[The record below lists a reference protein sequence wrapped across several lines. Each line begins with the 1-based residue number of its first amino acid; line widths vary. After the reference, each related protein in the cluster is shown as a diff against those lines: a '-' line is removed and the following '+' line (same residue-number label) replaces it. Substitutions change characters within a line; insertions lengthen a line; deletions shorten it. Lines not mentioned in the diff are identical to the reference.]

1 MKRHRWKRGKRLTA
15 LFLAT
20 LMVVTSITLVPK
32 QEVQAGI
39 ATEWILEATK
49 DYIER
54 GICCGLEAASDS
66 MDGETPTIN
75 VVLRLIK
82 SPEENKLDEVEEMC
96 EEILDTL
103 DDIETEIVAIDAQL
117 NHIETKLDK
126 LNVQSQLDTMK
137 EFQAL
142 YESPVKN
149 YSNLVKTAKAYAENP
164 TTENYN
170 QMENY
175 YGEVQ
180 DFYNKMKKTEG
191 SKEDDIIDDI
201 IKYGHATSKYVLA
214 DEIEEEGTWESSAG
228 DDLVKTTYLGAI
240 AEYYKGTAAS
250 QPIMYE
256 ALRSNLNKQ
265 AYQIYY
271 YLQSVQ
277 IYTIMRVN
285 EINTDKSLTRSDKEK
300 KIENQWKRFE
310 KAKNRAGNLINQIFY
325 EARNDL
331 KMDTYM
337 RSYDTVPTK
346 VTMDYEHYRSMEVGL
361 NNVLVDST
369 AKKTKKAMGYSIL
382 KLTNGAT
389 YAIYTEGAGN
399 ENLTLG
405 DILVEALAGFGT
417 TTDPSCDYYNLIQ
430 GKDAWAGFRLISS
443 SGELGDLTKYNSYS
457 SQAGER
463 LWDYLRTTE
472 QVPNLFYPYEWN
484 EEKKTDVL
492 IQPFYGITSNYKVP
506 DGLSNHADTKVDMY
520 QLESVQSQTPEKAT
534 KEMDLENDVV
544 DEHLQNKPIGLI
556 MKQKAEIP
564 LTLSIPSVSGVSVK
578 VENLDKTDNSGNPT
592 VVKGD
597 KNGNY
602 TIAAGDRIT
611 IKVKNDDTTK
621 EISSAE
627 LKGEVSADV
636 GEESWAVM
644 DTFVAESDSKEFS
657 EFRSVDGE
665 GYRTLTSFP
674 MLYRN
679 SKIEIKTKE
688 NTTPATYL
696 AELNQPETGARNL
709 QFDGMPGIDQQV
721 IGAGSE
727 VKVVVWPEGNQI
739 AKGLT
744 ITNKDGVVLNDVAVT
759 EMDSNQAG
767 LPKEAKTYTFAM
779 PESNITIS
787 ADLESGYMATLKA
800 TKDGELSFA
809 DENGQTLEYDTNE
822 AAYHA
827 GERVYV
833 KGIASTDSYYCSN
846 IQVNC
851 KKSGAHVRVRME
863 DEGVSFIMPEEDVL
877 IAGEFEK
884 KDGNYEVTVSTKRL
898 NDKANGTVTTE
909 TGDTTSKI
917 YSKAGE
923 KVTLIVKP
931 DEGSWMDSYSVK
943 KKGSSDEILSQCET
957 TQEYLGFQSITF
969 IMPAQ
974 NVSVEVAFDFDMLT
988 TYTGTLRVDA
998 GLKGKLAEIK
1008 SEEETE
1014 ILNDVTNGQVNFTA
1028 RESCS
1033 YKLVVDATY
1042 EGAVPKVS
1050 YNENVLTETKDGDQ
1064 YIYSFQADAQ
1074 NFEVVVENV
1083 GEKEEHYDYLIPDY
1097 ETMCFYWDKM
1107 GNSDRKY
1114 CEASYLITEDIVAPE
1129 TATTRDLAEVSMFGG
1144 VLDGGGHKVTGLKLN
1159 SGLFFD
1165 SANAVIKNLELEDV
1179 TVGSNESDGPAGTF
1193 ASCIYHNTAILNCK
1207 VTGQSVVYG
1216 SKIGG
1221 ITGSLDA
1228 PDTATVGAA
1237 VIENCGVNAA
1247 LICTGTNENYAGGIS
1262 GTCNGAIE
1270 NCYFAGKIEISDQ
1283 SRNATNQV
1291 GGINGGY
1298 VTHGNQI
1305 DQRGY
1310 VWNCY
1315 VQDGFAGWT
1324 PEDSVTAYDISPY
1337 LTGMGKTYI
1346 PMETYYNLDFGF
1358 EGTLGVN
1365 RSLMI
1370 DQMRS
1375 ESFAATLNDNLENP
1389 PLFVLNRKTD
1399 YYKDPEVGI
1408 YKTWKWNESQNN
1420 GYPYFEESEV
1430 REAHSVKIESVPENA
1445 SLEVTNGYEKN
1456 ENVYR
1461 CLDGQKVTLE
1471 GTTESEKVQ
1480 IVIKNES
1487 TGDIILKTEC
1497 EKDADG
1503 KVSTEFIMPDADVEV
1518 TMTESENHGGKI
1530 NVDTAVI
1537 PAEKAELSIQD
1548 AQGNAI
1554 SEAATTE
1561 TIYLNPD
1568 QIEKGYEISKFIFKS
1583 SVSLKPYKTINAKDA
1598 LQEDGRYVVT
1608 LSGGEDILR
1617 GKVTIYAVLQ
1627 KKSYSVSTSVIPEN
1641 SGTIEVST
1649 TSAKAGDKV
1658 TYTITPAT
1666 EKDSCKSLLLCDEAG
1681 NILKTLNCTK
1691 NQGTFTMPAE
1701 NVVLKATFKGA
1712 TYKIT
1717 TKNSD
1722 NLTLNVVDETGNG
1735 VKFAQSGETIT
1746 VHYSKNAW
1754 TAYEMISVYKADEYE
1769 SGNAEPINSWIAR
1782 KSSDSN
1788 EETPFTFTMPRQ
1800 DVVIVA
1806 EDLPE
1811 GDYNISKEIE
1821 GNGNVY
1827 VRDMVSGNKETA
1839 NEGELIFASAF
1850 AEKGWSLV
1858 DDRVKVYGENDN
1870 EIEVTERDKFVTFKM
1885 PTENLKVK
1893 ATFVENEYAIT
1904 IEQPEQGT
1912 ISVTDK
1918 DGNAADL
1925 TKVHY
1930 GDKLKI
1936 KVTGADKMKSVH
1948 YVETG
1953 VENASALNI
1962 SLNDNYEAEFTMP
1975 DKNITIRG
1983 GHMIETDENGTY
1995 LITTFEDLKQAV
2007 EIVKEN
2013 PVANFKLMNTIFGD
2027 GETMTESIGS
2037 ADNPYNGTFDGQ
2049 GYYIYRFDIK
2059 SSDGNAALFD
2069 TIGAQGC
2076 IKNFGAFY
2084 QNIEGEKAAG
2094 FAIVNYGLI
2103 DECISGSNLSGMFND
2118 RLTDKRKD
2126 LSETT
2131 TFVKG
2136 TSMAGGVVVENKGM
2150 IRNTANYANATASA
2164 SDGIVGGIA
2173 VVNSGTIENCMSIG
2187 ALSTKENGIA
2197 GGIVGKLDKNG
2208 SIQIAYSAQ
2217 TAIEGGT
2224 TGAVFGTK
2232 EESAGA
2238 VKNTYYLDSLS
2249 GNEEQGTAKTK
2260 AEMTS
2265 NSFKEELNTL
2275 VAGNEELCNWT
2286 WNSTKSQGYPRI
2298 LSSLVTEVELV
2309 NASRGL
2315 TVKGMMYKDTKLQLN
2330 ELDKKNDIY
2339 QAFKKYAQKADKQ
2352 VLYSAEPTLVY
2363 ADGQPAP
2370 YEGNLNVK
2378 LDLSKY
2384 RGKGY
2389 KVLVYRNNQ
2398 IEELEIDKQMIAS
2411 KDVEEMIPFAVL
2423 AEKSGISKAVD
2434 HIKDTVKTGDNSSV
2448 LLLFGIVV
2456 VAGSVAG
2463 GVIYWRKKKAKK

>member
-1 MKRHRWKRGKRLTA
+1 
-15 LFLAT
+15 
-20 LMVVTSITLVPK
+20 
-32 QEVQAGI
+32 
-39 ATEWILEATK
+39 
-49 DYIER
+49 
-54 GICCGLEAASDS
+54 
-66 MDGETPTIN
+66 MDGEIPTIN

-103 DDIETEIVAIDAQL
+103 EDIETEIVAINEQL

-126 LNVQSQLDTMK
+126 LNVQSQLDTMA
-137 EFQAL
+137 EFQAS

-149 YSNLVKTAKAYAENP
+149 YSNLVKAAKAYAENP
-164 TTENYN
+164 TRENYN
-170 QMENY
+170 QMESY
-175 YGEVQ
+175 YDELQ

-201 IKYGHATSKYVLA
+201 IKYGHATSKYVLS

-228 DDLVKTTYLGAI
+228 DDLVKMTYLGAI
-240 AEYYKGTAAS
+240 AEYYKGTVAS
-250 QPIMYE
+250 QPMMYE

-331 KMDTYM
+331 KIDTYM
-337 RSYDTVPTK
+337 RAYDMVPTK
-346 VTMDYEHYRSMEVGL
+346 VTMGYYRLE
-361 NNVLVDST
+361 DT
-369 AKKTKKAMGYSIL
+369 KKTKETMGYSIL

-405 DILVEALAGFGT
+405 DMLVENPSAFGST
-417 TTDPSCDYYNLIQ
+417 ETDVSDDYLNLIY
-430 GKDAWAGFRLISS
+430 GKGAWEGFELIYD

-457 SQAGER
+457 SQAGEK

-472 QVPNLFYPYEWN
+472 QVPNLVYPYEWN
-484 EEKKTDVL
+484 EKNKTDVL
-492 IQPFYGITSNYKVP
+492 IQPFYGITGHRHRPELPYEDWKLYV
-506 DGLSNHADTKVDMY
+506 Y
-520 QLESVQSQTPEKAT
+520 ELECVQSQTPENAT
-534 KEMDLENDVV
+534 KKINLEKDVV
-544 DEHLQNKPIGLI
+544 DKHFQNKPIGLI
-556 MKQKAEIP
+556 MKQKAGTEIP
-564 LTLSIPSVSGVSVK
+564 LTLSIPPVSGVSVK
-578 VENLDKTDNSGNPT
+578 VENLDKTNNSGNPT

-597 KNGNY
+597 KDGNY

-611 IKVKNDDTTK
+611 IKVSIDDTTK

-636 GEESWAVM
+636 GEESWAV
-644 DTFVAESDSKEFS
+644 
-657 EFRSVDGE
+657 
-665 GYRTLTSFP
+665 
-674 MLYRN
+674 
-679 SKIEIKTKE
+679 
-688 NTTPATYL
+688 
-696 AELNQPETGARNL
+696 
-709 QFDGMPGIDQQV
+709 
-721 IGAGSE
+721 
-727 VKVVVWPEGNQI
+727 
-739 AKGLT
+739 
-744 ITNKDGVVLNDVAVT
+744 T

-767 LPKEAKTYTFAM
+767 LPEEAKTYTFAM

-787 ADLESGYMATLKA
+787 ADLESGYIATLKN
-800 TKDGELSFA
+800 TKDGELSFT
-809 DENGQTLEYDTNE
+809 DENGQTLEYSTNE

-851 KKSGAHVRVRME
+851 KESGTHVRVRME
-863 DEGVSFIMPEEDVL
+863 EEGVSFIMPEEDVL

-884 KDGNYEVTVSTKRL
+884 KDGNYEVAVSTTYLK
-898 NDKANGTVTTE
+898 KTANGTVTTE
-909 TGDTTSKI
+909 NGETASKI

-931 DEGSWMDSYSVK
+931 EKGSWMDSYSVK
-943 KKGSSDEILSQCET
+943 RKGSGDEILSQCET
-957 TQEYLGFQSITF
+957 TQENLGFQSITF

-974 NVSVEVAFDFDMLT
+974 NVGVEVAFDSDTFA

-1014 ILNDVTNGQVNFTA
+1014 ILNDVTNGQVSFTA
-1028 RESCS
+1028 SELCS

-1050 YNENVLTETKDGDQ
+1050 YNGNVLTETKDGEQ

-1083 GEKEEHYDYLIPDY
+1083 GEKEEQIDEKQYDYLIPDY

-1107 GNSDRKY
+1107 GSGGNY
-1114 CEASYLITEDIVAPE
+1114 CEASYLITEDIVAPD
-1129 TATTRDLAEVSMFGG
+1129 TATTEDLRDVYQFAG
-1144 VLDGGGHKVTGLKLN
+1144 VLNGGGHKVTGLKLK
-1159 SGLFFD
+1159 SGLF
-1165 SANAVIKNLELEDV
+1165 SSSMNAVIKNLELEDV
-1179 TVGSNESDGPAGTF
+1179 TVGSNESTGLAGTF
-1193 ASCIYHNTAILNCK
+1193 SRYIDNNTAILNCK

-1216 SKIGG
+1216 SEIGG

-1228 PDTATVGAA
+1228 PDITGSSVGGA
-1237 VIENCGVNAA
+1237 VIENCGVNAT

-1262 GTCNGAIE
+1262 GTCRGAIE

-1283 SRNATNQV
+1283 SKNATNQV

-1324 PEDSVTAYDISPY
+1324 LEDSVTAYDISPY
-1337 LTGMGKTYI
+1337 LTNMKNTYI
-1346 PMETYYNLDFGF
+1346 PMETYNGLTWDFG
-1358 EGTLGVN
+1358 GTHVWTQGVYHN
-1365 RSLMI
+1365 LMEY
-1370 DQMRS
+1370 QMRS

-1389 PLFVLNRKTD
+1389 SSFVLNRKTV
-1399 YYKDPEVGI
+1399 YKDPEVGI
-1408 YKTWKWNESQNN
+1408 YKTWKWSGNQNN

-1503 KVSTEFIMPDADVEV
+1503 KVSTEFIMPSADVEV

-1530 NVDTAVI
+1530 NVDTGVI

-1548 AQGNAI
+1548 AQGNTI
-1554 SEAATTE
+1554 SEAAMTE

-1583 SVSLKPYKTINAKDA
+1583 SVSLKPYKTIDAKDA

-1608 LSGGEDILR
+1608 LSGSADILR

-1627 KKSYSVSTSVIPEN
+1627 KKSYSVSTSVTPEN

-1649 TSAKAGDKV
+1649 TSAKAGDEV

-1666 EKDSCKSLLLCDEAG
+1666 ENDSCKSLLLCDEAG

-1691 NQGTFTMPAE
+1691 NG
-1701 NVVLKATFKGA
+1701 
-1712 TYKIT
+1712 
-1717 TKNSD
+1717 D

-1769 SGNAEPINSWIAR
+1769 SGNAEPINSWTAR

-1806 EDLPE
+1806 EALPE

-1827 VRDMVSGNKETA
+1827 VRDMVSGNKKTA

-1995 LITTFEDLKQAV
+1995 LITAFEDLKQAV

-2013 PVANFKLMNTIFGD
+2013 PVANFKLTNTIFGN
-2027 GETMTESIGS
+2027 GETMTECIGS
-2037 ADNPYNGTFDGQ
+2037 AENPYNGTFDGQ

-2059 SSDGNAALFD
+2059 SSDGNAVLFD
-2069 TIGAQGC
+2069 TIGAQGSV
-2076 IKNFGAFY
+2076 KNFGAFY

-2094 FAIVNYGLI
+2094 LAIVNYGLI

-2150 IRNTANYANATASA
+2150 IRNTANYANATPSA

-2217 TAIEGGT
+2217 TAIKGGT

-2286 WNSTKSQGYPRI
+2286 WNSTKNQGYPRI

-2309 NASRGL
+2309 NASRGV
-2315 TVKGMMYKDTKLQLN
+2315 TVKGMMHKDTKLQLN

-2339 QAFKKYAQKADKQ
+2339 QAFKKYAQKTDKQ
-2352 VLYSAEPTLVY
+2352 VLYSAEPMLVY

-2389 KVLVYRNNQ
+2389 KVLVYRNDQ
-2398 IEELEIDKQMIAS
+2398 IEELKIDKQMIAS
-2411 KDVEEMIPFAVL
+2411 KDVEEMVPFAVL
-2423 AEKSGISKAVD
+2423 AEKSEISKAVD

>member
-39 ATEWILEATK
+39 ATEWIFEATK
-49 DYIER
+49 DYVER
-54 GICCGLEAASDS
+54 AICYGLEAASDE
-66 MDGETPTIN
+66 MDGESPTIN

-103 DDIETEIVAIDAQL
+103 EDIETEIVAINEQL

-126 LNVQSQLDTMK
+126 LNVQSQLDTMA

-149 YSNLVKTAKAYAENP
+149 YSNLVKAAKAYAENP

-170 QMENY
+170 QMESY
-175 YGEVQ
+175 YDEVQ

-201 IKYGHATSKYVLA
+201 IKYGHATSKYVLS
-214 DEIEEEGTWESSAG
+214 DEIEEEGTWKSSAG
-228 DDLVKTTYLGAI
+228 DDLVKMTYLGAI
-240 AEYYKGTAAS
+240 AEYYKGTVAS
-250 QPIMYE
+250 QPMMYE

-310 KAKNRAGNLINQIFY
+310 KAKNRAGNLINQISY

-331 KMDTYM
+331 KIDTYM
-337 RSYDTVPTK
+337 RSYDMVPTK
-346 VTMDYEHYRSMEVGL
+346 VTMGYIYSLD
-361 NNVLVDST
+361 DI
-369 AKKTKKAMGYSIL
+369 KKTKETMGYSIL

-405 DILVEALAGFGT
+405 DMLVENRKPLGGTETETSDDYLNLNYGKGAWEGFE
-417 TTDPSCDYYNLIQ
+417 LIY
-430 GKDAWAGFRLISS
+430 D

-457 SQAGER
+457 SQAGEK

-472 QVPNLFYPYEWN
+472 QVPNLVYPYEWN
-484 EEKKTDVL
+484 EKNKTDVL
-492 IQPFYGITSNYKVP
+492 IQPFYGITRHRKWSANPY
-506 DGLSNHADTKVDMY
+506 GDMILY
-520 QLESVQSQTPEKAT
+520 VYELESVQSQTPKNAM
-534 KEMDLENDVV
+534 KEIDLEDDVV

-556 MKQKAEIP
+556 MKQKEETEIP
-564 LTLSIPSVSGVSVK
+564 LTLSIPPVSGVSVK
-578 VENLDKTDNSGNPT
+578 VENLDKTNNSGNPT
-592 VVKGD
+592 VVRGD
-597 KNGNY
+597 KDGNY

-611 IKVKNDDTTK
+611 IKVSINDTTK

-644 DTFVAESDSKEFS
+644 DTYVS
-657 EFRSVDGE
+657 ENDTKDFTSFRDEDNS
-665 GYRTLTSFP
+665 GYHVLASFP

-696 AELNQPETGARNL
+696 AELNQPETGVKNL
-709 QFDGMPGIDQQV
+709 QFAGMPGIEQQV
-721 IGAGSE
+721 NGAGSE

-744 ITNKDGVVLNDVAVT
+744 ITNKDGVVLTDVAVT

-767 LPKEAKTYTFAM
+767 LPEEAKTYTFAM

-787 ADLESGYMATLKA
+787 ADLENGYMATLKNA
-800 TKDGELSFA
+800 KDGELSFA
-809 DENGQTLEYDTNE
+809 DENGQTLEYSTNE

-851 KKSGAHVRVRME
+851 KESGTHVRVRME

-884 KDGNYEVTVSTKRL
+884 KDGNYEVAVSTTYLK
-898 NDKANGTVTTE
+898 KTANGTVTTE
-909 TGDTTSKI
+909 NGETASKI

-931 DEGSWMDSYSVK
+931 EEGSWMDSYSVK
-943 KKGSSDEILSQCET
+943 RKGSGDEILSQCET
-957 TQEYLGFQSITF
+957 TQENLGFQSITF

-974 NVSVEVAFDFDMLT
+974 NVGVEVAFDSDTFA

-1014 ILNDVTNGQVNFTA
+1014 ILNDVTNGQVSFTA
-1028 RESCS
+1028 SELCS

-1050 YNENVLTETKDGDQ
+1050 YNGNVLTETKDGEQ
-1064 YIYSFQADAQ
+1064 YIYSFQVDAKD
-1074 NFEVVVENV
+1074 FEVVVENV
-1083 GEKEEHYDYLIPDY
+1083 GEKEEQIDDKQYDYLIPDY

-1107 GNSDRKY
+1107 GSGGGNY
-1114 CEASYLITEDIVAPE
+1114 CEASYLITEDIVAPD
-1129 TATTRDLAEVSMFGG
+1129 TATTEDLRDIYQFAG
-1144 VLDGGGHKVTGLKLN
+1144 VLNGGGHKVTGLKLK
-1159 SGLFFD
+1159 SGLF
-1165 SANAVIKNLELEDV
+1165 SSSMNAVIKNLELEDV
-1179 TVGSNESDGPAGTF
+1179 TVGSNESTGLAGTF
-1193 ASCIYHNTAILNCK
+1193 SRYIDNNTAILNCK

-1216 SKIGG
+1216 SEIGG

-1228 PDTATVGAA
+1228 PDVTGSSAGGA
-1237 VIENCGVNAA
+1237 VIENCGVNAT
-1247 LICTGTNENYAGGIS
+1247 LICTGTNKNYAGGIS
-1262 GTCNGAIE
+1262 GTCRGAIE

-1291 GGINGGY
+1291 GGINGGC
-1298 VTHGNQI
+1298 VTQGSQI

-1324 PEDSVTAYDISPY
+1324 SEDNVKAYDISPF
-1337 LTGMGKTYI
+1337 LTNMDKTYI
-1346 PMETYYNLDFGF
+1346 PSETYNELPSKSDHIR
-1358 EGTLGVN
+1358 VPVVDN
-1365 RSLMI
+1365 SLKVSR
-1370 DQMRS
+1370 MRT
-1375 ESFAATLNDNLENP
+1375 ETFAIKLNDNLEDP
-1389 PLFVLNRKTD
+1389 SSFVLNRKTL
-1399 YYKDPEVGI
+1399 YKDPEVGV
-1408 YKTWKWNESQNN
+1408 YKTWKWSGSQNN
-1420 GYPYFEESEV
+1420 GYPYFEEPEV

-1445 SLEVTNGYEKN
+1445 SLEVTNGYAKN

-1503 KVSTEFIMPDADVEV
+1503 KVSTEFIMPAADVEV

-1530 NVDTAVI
+1530 NVDTDVI

-1554 SEAATTE
+1554 SEAAMTE

-1583 SVSLKPYKTINAKDA
+1583 SVSLKPYKTIDAKDT

-1608 LSGGEDILR
+1608 LSGSEDILR

-1627 KKSYSVSTSVIPEN
+1627 KKSYSVSTSVTPEN

-1649 TSAKAGDKV
+1649 TSAKAGDEV

-1666 EKDSCKSLLLCDEAG
+1666 ENDSCKSLLLCDEAG

-1691 NQGTFTMPAE
+1691 NKGTFTMPAE
-1701 NVVLKATFKGA
+1701 NVVLKATFKGG
-1712 TYKIT
+1712 TYEIT

-1769 SGNAEPINSWIAR
+1769 SGNAEPINSWTAR

-1806 EDLPE
+1806 EALPE

-1827 VRDMVSGNKETA
+1827 VRDMVSGNKKTA

-2037 ADNPYNGTFDGQ
+2037 AENPYNGTFDGQ

-2069 TIGAQGC
+2069 TIGAQGSV
-2076 IKNFGAFY
+2076 KNFGAFY

-2094 FAIVNYGLI
+2094 LAIVNYGLI

-2118 RLTDKRKD
+2118 RLTDERKN

-2131 TFVKG
+2131 TFIKG

-2150 IRNTANYANATASA
+2150 IRNTANYATATASA

-2173 VVNSGTIENCMSIG
+2173 AVNSGTIENCMSIG

-2238 VKNTYYLDSLS
+2238 VKNAYYLDSLS

-2260 AEMTS
+2260 AEMQS

-2275 VAGNEELCNWT
+2275 VAGNKELCSWT
-2286 WNSTKSQGYPRI
+2286 WNSTKNQGYPRI

-2309 NASRGL
+2309 NASRGF

-2330 ELDKKNDIY
+2330 ELDKKNNIY
-2339 QAFKKYAQKADKQ
+2339 QAFKKYAEKTDKQ

-2411 KDVEEMIPFAVL
+2411 KDVEEMVPFAVL

-2434 HIKDTVKTGDNSSV
+2434 HIKNIVKTGDNSSL
-2448 LLLFGIVV
+2448 LLLFGIAV
-2456 VAGSVAG
+2456 VAGIVAG

>member
-1 MKRHRWKRGKRLTA
+1 MA
-15 LFLAT
+15 
-20 LMVVTSITLVPK
+20 
-32 QEVQAGI
+32 
-39 ATEWILEATK
+39 
-49 DYIER
+49 
-54 GICCGLEAASDS
+54 
-66 MDGETPTIN
+66 
-75 VVLRLIK
+75 
-82 SPEENKLDEVEEMC
+82 
-96 EEILDTL
+96 
-103 DDIETEIVAIDAQL
+103 
-117 NHIETKLDK
+117 
-126 LNVQSQLDTMK
+126 
-137 EFQAL
+137 EFQAS

-149 YSNLVKTAKAYAENP
+149 YSNLVKAAKAYAENP
-164 TTENYN
+164 TRENYN
-170 QMENY
+170 QMESY
-175 YGEVQ
+175 YDELQ

-201 IKYGHATSKYVLA
+201 IKYGHATSKYVLS

-228 DDLVKTTYLGAI
+228 DDLVKMTYLGAI
-240 AEYYKGTAAS
+240 AEYYKGTVAS
-250 QPIMYE
+250 QPMMYE

-285 EINTDKSLTRSDKEK
+285 EINTDKSFTRSDKEK

-331 KMDTYM
+331 KIDTYM
-337 RSYDTVPTK
+337 RAYDMVPTK
-346 VTMDYEHYRSMEVGL
+346 VTMGYYRLE
-361 NNVLVDST
+361 DT
-369 AKKTKKAMGYSIL
+369 KKTKETMGYSIL

-405 DILVEALAGFGT
+405 DMLVENPSAFGST
-417 TTDPSCDYYNLIQ
+417 ETDVSDDYLNLIY
-430 GKDAWAGFRLISS
+430 GKGAWEGFELIYD

-457 SQAGER
+457 SQAGEK

-472 QVPNLFYPYEWN
+472 QVPNLVYPYEWN
-484 EEKKTDVL
+484 EKNKTDVL
-492 IQPFYGITSNYKVP
+492 IQPFYGITGHRHRPELPYEDWKLYV
-506 DGLSNHADTKVDMY
+506 Y
-520 QLESVQSQTPEKAT
+520 ELESVQSQTPENAT
-534 KEMDLENDVV
+534 KKINLEKDVV
-544 DEHLQNKPIGLI
+544 DKHFQNKPIGLI
-556 MKQKAEIP
+556 MKQKAGTEIP
-564 LTLSIPSVSGVSVK
+564 LTLSIPPVSGVSVK
-578 VENLDKTDNSGNPT
+578 VENLDKTNNSGNPT

-597 KNGNY
+597 KDGNY

-611 IKVKNDDTTK
+611 IKVSIDDTTK

-636 GEESWAVM
+636 GEESWAV
-644 DTFVAESDSKEFS
+644 
-657 EFRSVDGE
+657 
-665 GYRTLTSFP
+665 
-674 MLYRN
+674 
-679 SKIEIKTKE
+679 
-688 NTTPATYL
+688 
-696 AELNQPETGARNL
+696 
-709 QFDGMPGIDQQV
+709 
-721 IGAGSE
+721 
-727 VKVVVWPEGNQI
+727 
-739 AKGLT
+739 
-744 ITNKDGVVLNDVAVT
+744 T

-767 LPKEAKTYTFAM
+767 LPEEAKTYTFAM

-787 ADLESGYMATLKA
+787 ADLESGYIATLKN
-800 TKDGELSFA
+800 TKDGELSFT
-809 DENGQTLEYDTNE
+809 DENGQTLEYSTNE

-851 KKSGAHVRVRME
+851 KESGTHVRVRME
-863 DEGVSFIMPEEDVL
+863 EEGVSFIMPEEDVL

-884 KDGNYEVTVSTKRL
+884 KDGNYEVAVSTTYLK
-898 NDKANGTVTTE
+898 KTANGTVTTE
-909 TGDTTSKI
+909 NGETASKI

-931 DEGSWMDSYSVK
+931 EKGSWMDSYSVK
-943 KKGSSDEILSQCET
+943 RKGSGDEILSQCET
-957 TQEYLGFQSITF
+957 TQENLGFQSITF

-974 NVSVEVAFDFDMLT
+974 NVGVEVAFDSDTFA

-1014 ILNDVTNGQVNFTA
+1014 ILNDVTNGQVSFTA
-1028 RESCS
+1028 SELCS

-1050 YNENVLTETKDGDQ
+1050 YNGNVLTETKDGEQ

-1083 GEKEEHYDYLIPDY
+1083 GEKEEQIDEKQYDYLIPDY

-1107 GNSDRKY
+1107 GSGGNY
-1114 CEASYLITEDIVAPE
+1114 CEASYLITEDIVAPD
-1129 TATTRDLAEVSMFGG
+1129 TATTEDLRDVYQFAG
-1144 VLDGGGHKVTGLKLN
+1144 VLNGGGHKVTGLKLK
-1159 SGLFFD
+1159 SGLF
-1165 SANAVIKNLELEDV
+1165 SSSMNAVIKNLELEDV
-1179 TVGSNESDGPAGTF
+1179 TVGSNESTGLAGTF
-1193 ASCIYHNTAILNCK
+1193 SRYIDNNTAILNCK

-1216 SKIGG
+1216 SEIGG

-1228 PDTATVGAA
+1228 PDITGSSVGGA
-1237 VIENCGVNAA
+1237 VIENCGVNAT

-1262 GTCNGAIE
+1262 GTCRGAIE

-1283 SRNATNQV
+1283 SKNATNQV

-1324 PEDSVTAYDISPY
+1324 LEDSVTAYDISPY
-1337 LTGMGKTYI
+1337 LTNMKNTYI
-1346 PMETYYNLDFGF
+1346 PMETYNGLTWDFG
-1358 EGTLGVN
+1358 GTHVWTQGVYHN
-1365 RSLMI
+1365 LMEY
-1370 DQMRS
+1370 QMRS

-1389 PLFVLNRKTD
+1389 SSFVLNRKTV
-1399 YYKDPEVGI
+1399 YKDPEVGI
-1408 YKTWKWNESQNN
+1408 YKTWKWSGNQNN

-1503 KVSTEFIMPDADVEV
+1503 KVSTEFIMPSADVEV

-1530 NVDTAVI
+1530 NVDTGVI
-1537 PAEKAELSIQD
+1537 PAERAELSIQD
-1548 AQGNAI
+1548 AQGNTI
-1554 SEAATTE
+1554 SEAAMTE

-1583 SVSLKPYKTINAKDA
+1583 SVSLKPYKTIDAKDA

-1608 LSGGEDILR
+1608 LSGSADILR

-1627 KKSYSVSTSVIPEN
+1627 KKSYSVSTSVTPEN

-1649 TSAKAGDKV
+1649 TSAKAGDEV

-1666 EKDSCKSLLLCDEAG
+1666 ENDSCKSLLLCDEAG

-1691 NQGTFTMPAE
+1691 NKRTFTMPAE

-1712 TYKIT
+1712 TYEIT

-1769 SGNAEPINSWIAR
+1769 SGNAEPINSWTAR

-1806 EDLPE
+1806 EALPE

-1827 VRDMVSGNKETA
+1827 VRDMVSGNKKTA
-1839 NEGELIFASAF
+1839 NEGELIFAS

-1995 LITTFEDLKQAV
+1995 LLTAFEDLKQTV

-2013 PVANFKLMNTIFGD
+2013 PVANFKLTNTIFGN
-2027 GETMTESIGS
+2027 GETMTECIGS
-2037 ADNPYNGTFDGQ
+2037 AENPYNGTFDGQ

-2069 TIGAQGC
+2069 TIGAQGSV
-2076 IKNFGAFY
+2076 KNFGAFY

-2094 FAIVNYGLI
+2094 LAIVNYGLI

-2217 TAIEGGT
+2217 IAIKGGT

-2286 WNSTKSQGYPRI
+2286 WNSTKNQGYPRI

-2309 NASRGL
+2309 NASRGV
-2315 TVKGMMYKDTKLQLN
+2315 TVKGMMHKDTKLQLN

-2339 QAFKKYAQKADKQ
+2339 QAFKKYAQKTDKQ
-2352 VLYSAEPTLVY
+2352 VLYSAEPMLVY

-2389 KVLVYRNNQ
+2389 KVLVYRNDQ
-2398 IEELEIDKQMIAS
+2398 IEELKIDKQMIAS
-2411 KDVEEMIPFAVL
+2411 KDVEEMVPFAVL
-2423 AEKSGISKAVD
+2423 AEKSEISKAVD